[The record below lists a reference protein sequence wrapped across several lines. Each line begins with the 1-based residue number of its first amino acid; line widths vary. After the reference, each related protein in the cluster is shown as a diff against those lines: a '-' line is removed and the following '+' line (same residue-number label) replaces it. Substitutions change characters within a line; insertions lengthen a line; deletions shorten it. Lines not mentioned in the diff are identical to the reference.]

1 MKKQTGFK
9 KLFPVSV
16 MALVFYLIMKYQ
28 DTEVFQNTMRFLFNP
43 DASLALPA
51 FWQDYRMLFLGAA
64 AGLVMLY
71 YKPVWLAYRN
81 LSRVYKKG
89 TQRQDKPDLPVL
101 QASYLYRQ
109 DQTMGLVTL
118 LIDLCRR
125 GVLTLNY
132 AGGEF
137 PWSVSRKTDNSDK
150 TDSELNTSEKK
161 IIEIL
166 LQNKATIPLKASLSD
181 PEPDVQEAA
190 EELFREIKNN
200 NHQISHRK
208 SLFPA
213 LIFLLIVIGE
223 IPFFVAGLSSQMP
236 AIFVIALFSAAIT
249 AVPATVITADFPV
262 YSNEPELPAFI
273 KLLFALLLLLVS
285 HLIMFSNRYGLA
297 PWWSF
302 AMYPDLAVIIIV
314 SVYKVP
320 LLPENPALLQQII
333 SYRKFLNHHDYRT
346 KAEDLPW
353 TLALGLHTG
362 LLNNSFIYGEETV
375 PEWIHLE
382 IPEGTTD
389 VQSLMKL
396 LHQTLPVQVN
406 QAINGRMK
414 SKSSLVN
421 RDISKRY

>member
-1 MKKQTGFK
+1 
-9 KLFPVSV
+9 
-16 MALVFYLIMKYQ
+16 
-28 DTEVFQNTMRFLFNP
+28 
-43 DASLALPA
+43 
-51 FWQDYRMLFLGAA
+51 MLFLGAA

-150 TDSELNTSEKK
+150 TDSELNTTEKK

-208 SLFPA
+208 SLFPVYPLKCRQSSLLPCSLQQLPQYRLLLSP
-213 LIFLLIVIGE
+213 LIFQFIPMNRSFRHLLNSSL
-223 IPFFVAGLSSQMP
+223 PFFCFLS
-236 AIFVIALFSAAIT
+236 AI
-249 AVPATVITADFPV
+249 
-262 YSNEPELPAFI
+262 
-273 KLLFALLLLLVS
+273 
-285 HLIMFSNRYGLA
+285 
-297 PWWSF
+297 
-302 AMYPDLAVIIIV
+302 
-314 SVYKVP
+314 
-320 LLPENPALLQQII
+320 
-333 SYRKFLNHHDYRT
+333 
-346 KAEDLPW
+346 
-353 TLALGLHTG
+353 
-362 LLNNSFIYGEETV
+362 
-375 PEWIHLE
+375 
-382 IPEGTTD
+382 
-389 VQSLMKL
+389 
-396 LHQTLPVQVN
+396 
-406 QAINGRMK
+406 
-414 SKSSLVN
+414 
-421 RDISKRY
+421 